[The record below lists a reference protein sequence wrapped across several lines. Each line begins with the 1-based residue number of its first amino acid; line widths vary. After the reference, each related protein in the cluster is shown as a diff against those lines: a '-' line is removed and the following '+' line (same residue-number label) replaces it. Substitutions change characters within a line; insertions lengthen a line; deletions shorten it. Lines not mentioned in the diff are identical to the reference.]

1 MEYGTIEKNNELN
14 VGARR
19 FIFDTVISEE
29 YTRQADITD
38 QYVENNSTIQ
48 DHYAIKPAELTIK
61 GFVAEVTYQR
71 EDSQFLEEELKK
83 AQEEAKVSK
92 NLLKIATTVC
102 PTVSNYMNIATGA
115 YDYVSD
121 SVKKIANVFPQ
132 AEKVVK
138 KLKETGSKIK
148 NKFVKN
154 KEVDTTKDAT
164 SSSGNNQQ
172 LVANLLN
179 EYMENREPVQWRNSY
194 GEFQDYYIL
203 DFSFSQ
209 ENSTYASELTIRL
222 KKINFVET
230 VKTNVDYSTYFSITA
245 QQNAEIEN
253 KGNTQGEFVHT
264 SNKYDR
270 IYGAN
275 RNATY

>member
-1 MEYGTIEKNNELN
+1 MEQGTIKKNNELN

-38 QYVENNSTIQ
+38 QFVENNSTIQ
-48 DHYAIKPAELTIK
+48 DHYAIKPEELTIK

-71 EDSQFLEEELKK
+71 EDSQFLEEELQK
-83 AQEEAKVSK
+83 AQEEAKVKK
-92 NLLKIATTVC
+92 NLLKIASTVC
-102 PTVSNYMNIATGA
+102 PTISNYMNIATSA
-115 YDYVSD
+115 YDYASD

-132 AEKVVK
+132 VEKIA
-138 KLKETGSKIK
+138 SKIK
-148 NKFVKN
+148 NFFSKKD
-154 KEVDTTKDAT
+154 VDTTKDAT
-164 SSSGNNQQ
+164 SQNGSNQQ
-172 LVANLLN
+172 LVASLLN
-179 EYMENREPVQWRNSY
+179 QYMDNREPVQWRNSY

-203 DFSFSQ
+203 DYSFSQ
-209 ENSTYASELTIRL
+209 ENSVYSSELTIRL
-222 KKINFVET
+222 KKINFVDSI
-230 VKTNVDYSTYFSITA
+230 KTNIDYSTYSSITA
-245 QQNAEIEN
+245 QQNAQIEN
-253 KGNTQGEFVHT
+253 KGNTQGEFVNT